1 MGRNKRGAGGYRS
14 FGYLAPGAD
23 YRPEDLVEDAKLFPA
38 HPVPL
43 SSEEETRAE
52 RLAGEL
58 VLISL
63 HEHLG
68 SFPRD
73 IHRTPGYVREGRV
86 FTPFEAL
93 AQSDW
98 DCVFDNLLD
107 GICRIESRTG
117 WKWNEVLHDLGM
129 RLADIAHQDFL
140 FHCKSV
146 DDILRAH
153 AEGRIAWVAAIEGA
167 APIENEL
174 DRVEVLHGFGVR
186 EMGITYS
193 ESNAL
198 GSGLKEATDGGLT
211 AFGHQVVER
220 MNKVG
225 ILIDTAHCG
234 DQTTLDVIEASQKPV
249 SITHIGAR
257 SLWNTRRMAPDD
269 VLKACADKGGIIG
282 IEAAPHTTLT
292 KNHPRHSLESF
303 MEHFEYVKDLAGV
316 DHVGFGPDTVFGD
329 HVGLH
334 GVYSAALSIRKAS
347 TGQGAPA
354 FDRVPY
360 VAGIEN
366 PVEGSKNILRW
377 LVKRGYSDEDIGK
390 VMGGN
395 ALRVLRE
402 VWA

>member
-1 MGRNKRGAGGYRS
+1 MGRGKRGAGGYRS
-14 FGYLAPGAD
+14 FGYLTPGDDYAP
-23 YRPEDLVEDAKLFPA
+23 RDLVWDENLFPA

-43 SSEEETRAE
+43 SPEQEARAD
-52 RLAGEL
+52 RLAEEL
-58 VLISL
+58 ILISL

-68 SFPRD
+68 SFPAD
-73 IHRTPGYVREGRV
+73 IHQTPDYVREGRV

-93 AQSDW
+93 ARSDW

-107 GICRIESRTG
+107 GICRIESRSG

-129 RLADIAHQDFL
+129 RLADLAHQDFL
-140 FHCKSV
+140 VPCRTV
-146 DDILRAH
+146 QDILDAH
-153 AEGRIAWVAAIEGA
+153 ARGNMAWVAAIEGA

-174 DRVEVLHGFGVR
+174 DRIEVLYGFGVR

-198 GSGLKEATDGGLT
+198 GSGLKEPDDGGLT
-211 AFGHQVVER
+211 MFGRQAVER

-225 ILIDTAHCG
+225 MLIDTAHCG
-234 DQTTLDVIEASQKPV
+234 DRTTLDVIEASSKPV
-249 SITHIGAR
+249 SVTHIGAR
-257 SLWNTRRMAPDD
+257 ALWNTRRMAPDE
-269 VLKACADKGGIIG
+269 VFRACADKGGIIG

-292 KNHPRHSLESF
+292 PNHPLHNIDSF
-303 MEHFEYVKDLAGV
+303 MEHFEYVKDLVGV

-329 HVGLH
+329 HCGLH
-334 GVYSAALSIRKAS
+334 QVYAAALSIRKAS
-347 TGQGAPA
+347 SVSGAPP
-354 FDRVPY
+354 FERVPY

-366 PVEGSKNILRW
+366 PVEGSRNILRW
-377 LVKRGYSDEDIGK
+377 LVGRDYSDEDIAK

>member
-1 MGRNKRGAGGYRS
+1 MGRGKVGPGGYRS
-14 FGYLAPGAD
+14 FGYLTPGTD
-23 YRPEDLVEDAKLFPA
+23 YQARELVEDAELFPA

-43 SSEEETRAE
+43 SASEEERAE
-52 RLAGEL
+52 RLAAEL

-68 SFPRD
+68 SFPRSIAD
-73 IHRTPGYVREGRV
+73 TPDYVRDGRV
-86 FTPFEAL
+86 FTPFAAL
-93 AQSDW
+93 AESDW

-107 GICRIESRTG
+107 GICRIQSQRG

-140 FHCKSV
+140 IHCKTV
-146 DDILRAH
+146 EDVLRAH
-153 AEGRIAWVAAIEGA
+153 AEGKLAWVAAIEGA
-167 APIENEL
+167 SPVENEL
-174 DRVEVLHGFGVR
+174 DRVEVLYGFGVR

-198 GSGLKEATDGGLT
+198 GSGLKEENDGGLT
-211 AFGHQVVER
+211 MFGREVVRR
-220 MNKVG
+220 MNQVG
-225 ILIDTAHCG
+225 MLIDTAHCG
-234 DQTTLDVIEASQKPV
+234 DRTTLDVIEASDKPV
-249 SITHIGAR
+249 SNTHIGAR

-269 VLKACADKGGIIG
+269 VLRACAERGGIIG

-292 KNHPRHSLESF
+292 KRHPKHNLDSF
-303 MEHFEYVKDLAGV
+303 MEHFEYVADLVGI

-334 GVYSAALSIRKAS
+334 GVYASALSIKKAS
-347 TGQGAPA
+347 GGG
-354 FDRVPY
+354 FERVPY

-366 PVEGSKNILRW
+366 PVEGSRNILRW
-377 LVKRGYSDEDIGK
+377 LVKRGYGDDDIAK

-402 VWA
+402 AW

>member
-1 MGRNKRGAGGYRS
+1 MGKGKIGAGGYRS
-14 FGYLAPGAD
+14 FGYLTPGEDYAP
-23 YRPEDLVEDAKLFPA
+23 RELVEDADLFPA

-43 SSEEETRAE
+43 APDEEERAE
-52 RLAGEL
+52 RLAAEL

-68 SFPRD
+68 SFPKR
-73 IHRTPGYVREGRV
+73 IEETPEYVREGRV

-107 GICRIESRTG
+107 GICRIESRRG
-117 WKWNEVLHDLGM
+117 WKWNETLHDLGM

-140 FHCKSV
+140 IHCKSV

-153 AEGRIAWVAAIEGA
+153 AEGKIAWVAAIEGA

-174 DRVEVLHGFGVR
+174 DRVEALYGFGVR

-198 GSGLKEATDGGLT
+198 GSGLKEANDGGLT
-211 AFGHQVVER
+211 AFGREVVTR
-220 MNKVG
+220 MNRVG
-225 ILIDTAHCG
+225 MLIDTAHCG
-234 DQTTLDVIEASQKPV
+234 DQTTLDVIEASSKPV

-257 SLWNTRRMAPDD
+257 TLWNTRRMAPDD
-269 VLKACADKGGIIG
+269 VLRACAERGGIIG

-292 KNHPRHSLESF
+292 ERHPKHSLESF
-303 MEHFEYVKDLAGV
+303 MEHFEFVANLVGI

-334 GVYSAALSIRKAS
+334 RVYASALSIKKA
-347 TGQGAPA
+347 GGDGEHFERAP
-354 FDRVPY
+354 F

-377 LVKRGYSDEDIGK
+377 LVRRGYPDEDIAK

-395 ALRVLRE
+395 ALRVLRD

>member
-1 MGRNKRGAGGYRS
+1 MGRGKRGAGGYRS
-14 FGYLAPGAD
+14 FGYLEAGRDHRVRELAETTD
-23 YRPEDLVEDAKLFPA
+23 LFPQ
-38 HPVPL
+38 HPVKL
-43 SSEEETRAE
+43 SDAEEARAE

-58 VLISL
+58 VMVSL

-68 SFPRD
+68 SFPKR
-73 IHRTPGYVREGRV
+73 IAETPDYVRDGRV
-86 FTPFEAL
+86 FTPFETL
-93 AQSDW
+93 ADCDW

-107 GICRIESRTG
+107 GICRIESRSG

-129 RLADIAHQDFL
+129 RLADLAHQDFL
-140 FHCKSV
+140 VPCRTV

-153 AEGRIAWVAAIEGA
+153 AEGKIAWVAAIEGA

-174 DRVEVLHGFGVR
+174 DRVEVLYGFGVR

-193 ESNAL
+193 ESNTL
-198 GSGLKEATDGGLT
+198 GSGLKEANDGGLT
-211 AFGHQVVER
+211 VFGRQVVER
-220 MNKVG
+220 MNRVG
-225 ILIDTAHCG
+225 MLIDTAHCG
-234 DQTTLDVIEASQKPV
+234 DRTTLEVIEASAKPI

-257 SLWNTRRMAPDD
+257 ALWNTRRMAPDE
-269 VLKACADKGGIIG
+269 VLRACADKGGIIG

-292 KNHPRHSLESF
+292 RNHPRHSLESF
-303 MEHFEYVKDLAGV
+303 MEHFEHVKDLVGV

-329 HVGLH
+329 HCGLH
-334 GVYSAALSIRKAS
+334 QVYASALSIRKAS
-347 TGQGAPA
+347 SGAGAPA

-360 VAGIEN
+360 VAGLEN

-377 LVKRGYSDEDIGK
+377 LVKHGYSVEDIGK

-395 ALRVLRE
+395 ALRVLGE

>member
-1 MGRNKRGAGGYRS
+1 MGKNKKDAGYRS
-14 FGYLAPGAD
+14 FGYLKPGED
-23 YRPEDLVEDAKLFPA
+23 YRERELADRADLFPA

-43 SSEEETRAE
+43 TPEEEARAD

-68 SFPRD
+68 AFPKN
-73 IHRTPGYVREGRV
+73 IAETPDYVRDGRV

-93 AQSDW
+93 RDCEW
-98 DCVFDNLLD
+98 DCIFDNLLD
-107 GICRIESRTG
+107 GICRIESRSG

-129 RLADIAHQDFL
+129 RLADIAHQAL
-140 FHCKSV
+140 LVHCRSV
-146 DDILRAH
+146 DDILAAH
-153 AEGRIAWVAAIEGA
+153 ADGRIAWVAAIEGA

-174 DRVEVLHGFGVR
+174 DRVEVLYGFGVR

-198 GSGLKEATDGGLT
+198 GSGLKEANDGGLT
-211 AFGHQVVER
+211 AFGRQVVER
-220 MNKVG
+220 MNRVG
-225 ILIDTAHCG
+225 MLIDTAHCG
-234 DQTTLDVIEASQKPV
+234 DRTTLEVIEASDRPV

-257 SLWNTRRMAPDD
+257 GLWDTRRMAPDE

-282 IEAAPHTTLT
+282 IEAAPHTTLSER
-292 KNHPRHSLESF
+292 HPRHSLDSV
-303 MEHFEYVKDLAGV
+303 MDHFEYVKDLVGV

-334 GVYSAALSIRKAS
+334 GVYADALSIRKAAARS
-347 TGQGAPA
+347 GAPP
-354 FDRVPY
+354 FERVPY
-360 VAGIEN
+360 VAGLEN
-366 PVEGSKNILRW
+366 PVEGSRNILRW
-377 LVKRGYSDEDIGK
+377 LVKHGYADADIAK

-402 VWA
+402 VWV

>member
-14 FGYLAPGAD
+14 FGYLVPGED
-23 YRPEDLVEDAKLFPA
+23 YHPEDLVEDAELFPA

-43 SSEEETRAE
+43 SPDEESRAD
-52 RLAGEL
+52 RLSRDL

-93 AQSDW
+93 ARSDW

-140 FHCKSV
+140 IHCKTV

-198 GSGLKEATDGGLT
+198 GSGLKEANDGGLT

-225 ILIDTAHCG
+225 MLIDTAHCG
-234 DQTTLDVIEASQKPV
+234 DRTTLDVIEASAKPV

-257 SLWNTRRMAPDD
+257 APS
-269 VLKACADKGGIIG
+269 GR
-282 IEAAPHTTLT
+282 
-292 KNHPRHSLESF
+292 PRHRRRRGRRAAR
-303 MEHFEYVKDLAGV
+303 AGS
-316 DHVGFGPDTVFGD
+316 GRPPRRG
-329 HVGLH
+329 
-334 GVYSAALSIRKAS
+334 
-347 TGQGAPA
+347 GA
-354 FDRVPY
+354 
-360 VAGIEN
+360 G
-366 PVEGSKNILRW
+366 
-377 LVKRGYSDEDIGK
+377 
-390 VMGGN
+390 
-395 ALRVLRE
+395 
-402 VWA
+402 

>member
-1 MGRNKRGAGGYRS
+1 MGKNKKDAGYRS
-14 FGYLAPGAD
+14 FGYLRPGED
-23 YRPEDLVEDAKLFPA
+23 YRERELADRADLFPA

-43 SSEEETRAE
+43 TPEEEARAD

-68 SFPRD
+68 AFPKD
-73 IHRTPGYVREGRV
+73 IAETPDYVRDGRV

-93 AQSDW
+93 RDCEW
-98 DCVFDNLLD
+98 DCIFDNLLD
-107 GICRIESRTG
+107 GICRIESRSG

-129 RLADIAHQDFL
+129 RLADIAHQDL
-140 FHCKSV
+140 LVHCRSV
-146 DDILRAH
+146 DDILAAH
-153 AEGRIAWVAAIEGA
+153 ADGRIAWVAAIEGA

-174 DRVEVLHGFGVR
+174 DRVEVLYGFGVR

-198 GSGLKEATDGGLT
+198 GSGLKEANDGGLT
-211 AFGHQVVER
+211 AFGRQVVER
-220 MNKVG
+220 MNRVG
-225 ILIDTAHCG
+225 MLIDTAHCG
-234 DQTTLDVIEASQKPV
+234 DRTTLEVIEASDRPV
-249 SITHIGAR
+249 SITHIGSR
-257 SLWNTRRMAPDD
+257 GLWDTRRMAPDE

-282 IEAAPHTTLT
+282 IEAAPHTTLSER
-292 KNHPRHSLESF
+292 HPRHSLDSV
-303 MEHFEYVKDLAGV
+303 MDHFEYVKDLVGV

-334 GVYSAALSIRKAS
+334 GVYADALSIRKAAARS
-347 TGQGAPA
+347 GAPP
-354 FDRVPY
+354 FERVPY
-360 VAGIEN
+360 VAGLEN
-366 PVEGSKNILRW
+366 PVEGSRNILRW
-377 LVKRGYSDEDIGK
+377 LVKHGYSDADIAK